1 MERSWGLDWTV
12 TRSDHQTKG
21 KNNSCCRKYSARL
34 NDCWALP
41 SFYFWTSNPLSHEKE
56 LGFILGTIS
65 LGRHVFPGVRR
76 RSVDECFWLKWLKK
90 LQINKRKPIKVGFVD
105 KTNKLSTQFWA
116 NSQIFVPRHC
126 NFFIKITFKQHTT
139 LYWFSHSQGCLVRLM
154 NFLDQQRIP
163 TKVCKKKRQEML
175 KGTQSYIWDVWKQ
188 RFIWIFNKIFRRFQ
202 ELRAVSQQDLNC
214 I

>member
-1 MERSWGLDWTV
+1 MIVEPFLPFIFGLQILYR
-12 TRSDHQTKG
+12 TRKS
-21 KNNSCCRKYSARL
+21 L
-34 NDCWALP
+34 V
-41 SFYFWTSNPLSHEKE
+41 SFLEQFHLEDM
-56 LGFILGTIS
+56 F
-65 LGRHVFPGVRR
+65 FPGVRR

-105 KTNKLSTQFWA
+105 KTNKLSTHFWA

-139 LYWFSHSQGCLVRLM
+139 LYWFSYSQGCLVRLM

-175 KGTQSYIWDVWKQ
+175 KGTQSGTSEKNDISEYSNTWSTIIH
-188 RFIWIFNKIFRRFQ
+188 FYFLYN
-202 ELRAVSQQDLNC
+202 A
-214 I
+214 

>member
-1 MERSWGLDWTV
+1 M

-65 LGRHVFPGVRR
+65 LGRHVFPGVRW

-105 KTNKLSTQFWA
+105 PTNKLSTHFWA

-154 NFLDQQRIP
+154 DFLDQQRIP
-163 TKVCKKKRQEML
+163 TKNCKKKKARNAERNTILYLGRL
-175 KGTQSYIWDVWKQ
+175 KTTISLNIQYNLPKFSRIAHSFTTGSQLHLDSYSI
-188 RFIWIFNKIFRRFQ
+188 
-202 ELRAVSQQDLNC
+202 
-214 I
+214 